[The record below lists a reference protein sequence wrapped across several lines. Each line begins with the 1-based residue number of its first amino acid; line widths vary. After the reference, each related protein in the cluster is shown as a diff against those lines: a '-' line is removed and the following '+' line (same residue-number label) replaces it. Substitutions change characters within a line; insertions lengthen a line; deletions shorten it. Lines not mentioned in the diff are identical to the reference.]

1 MRKYIIAFFVSLFL
15 FLGNVNALTKA
26 PVDVTKMDVNDL
38 LEALDKGYLTS
49 EKLVNIYLERIDAY
63 DSQFNSINQINEHA
77 VEQAKE
83 LDKERENGKLR
94 GKLHGIPIL
103 VKCNIDVY
111 GIPTTGGTKSL
122 LDNYPNENSF
132 VVERLIDEGAIIL
145 GSTNMSE
152 LAFSAAY
159 SYSSFGYVRNV
170 FNRDYTPYGSSGGSA
185 VAAKAFFAAAALGTD
200 TNSSVRLPASGAGLV
215 GMRPTLG
222 LVSRTGVIP
231 YDIERDTVGILT
243 HSVSDNAL
251 LLSII
256 SGEDYNDKITT
267 DVASFEMGILD
278 GDLNGIRI
286 GVAMQYVKG
295 SSKESGITG
304 LTDDDIYMLVEDS
317 IEKLKNAGATIV
329 YLDDFVKSSNISI
342 ARSTYA
348 GATMCDYFDQYILG
362 TTGNIRSFKE
372 LVNSSGHVQS
382 LGGYVKSCGKS
393 NNLKNNRDSK
403 KLVYRNY
410 VSDYFDE
417 NDLDV
422 ILYPTV
428 KNKVYNYKSGKNISP
443 GSSLGSV
450 IGYPSITVPMGM
462 IDEFSYGIEFL
473 SRAYSE
479 NVLYK
484 VAIGFEKS
492 NGNVVSTSILT
503 PSLYVFSD
511 KVEELKSLY
520 EKELISLNKSSLV
533 DEWLKDTKN
542 FFKEYND
549 IEDVDSNA
557 GVLIERYNR
566 IISKK
571 DYFGNDY
578 VIWDIFEVFVILIS
592 ILVCLIIF
600 KEVLRCFK

>member
-1 MRKYIIAFFVSLFL
+1 
-15 FLGNVNALTKA
+15 
-26 PVDVTKMDVNDL
+26 
-38 LEALDKGYLTS
+38 
-49 EKLVNIYLERIDAY
+49 
-63 DSQFNSINQINEHA
+63 
-77 VEQAKE
+77 
-83 LDKERENGKLR
+83 
-94 GKLHGIPIL
+94 
-103 VKCNIDVY
+103 
-111 GIPTTGGTKSL
+111 
-122 LDNYPNENSF
+122 
-132 VVERLIDEGAIIL
+132 
-145 GSTNMSE
+145 
-152 LAFSAAY
+152 
-159 SYSSFGYVRNV
+159 
-170 FNRDYTPYGSSGGSA
+170 
-185 VAAKAFFAAAALGTD
+185 
-200 TNSSVRLPASGAGLV
+200 
-215 GMRPTLG
+215 
-222 LVSRTGVIP
+222 
-231 YDIERDTVGILT
+231 
-243 HSVSDNAL
+243 
-251 LLSII
+251 
-256 SGEDYNDKITT
+256 
-267 DVASFEMGILD
+267 
-278 GDLNGIRI
+278 
-286 GVAMQYVKG
+286 
-295 SSKESGITG
+295 
-304 LTDDDIYMLVEDS
+304 
-317 IEKLKNAGATIV
+317 
-329 YLDDFVKSSNISI
+329 
-342 ARSTYA
+342 
-348 GATMCDYFDQYILG
+348 
-362 TTGNIRSFKE
+362 
-372 LVNSSGHVQS
+372 
-382 LGGYVKSCGKS
+382 
-393 NNLKNNRDSK
+393 
-403 KLVYRNY
+403 VYRNY

-503 PSLYVFSD
+503 PSSYVVSD

-557 GVLIERYNR
+557 SVLIQRYNR